1 MGDARRR
8 AICGSVLRRM
18 NPDDRW
24 AARAAAIVD
33 VARSVRAVH
42 PAPPGRPFFG
52 IDHAGATPLELV
64 DELATRGI
72 FRKYE
77 HVLDLGGGLGATT
90 RYMTARLG
98 CTATAT
104 ARTQA
109 ESAAGRLL
117 TQRAGLDWQVF
128 HAVADATRLPFAEAA
143 FTHVWIVDALP
154 SLGATDAVL
163 AEAFRVLRPGGHL
176 GVQDLVATTRRAR
189 HARVDA
195 TTRRAELG
203 RAGFLEIVCRD
214 VAIRADPAQ
223 GRAAWEQLVRRVG
236 PDDDYVRRREE
247 LDVALTSGTLAVVQL
262 TGRRP

>member
-1 MGDARRR
+1 M
-8 AICGSVLRRM
+8 SF
-18 NPDDRW
+18 PDGRW

-33 VARSVRAVH
+33 VARSVGAVR
-42 PAPPGRPFFG
+42 PARPGHPFFG
-52 IDHAGATPLELV
+52 IDHAGPPLELV

-90 RYMTARLG
+90 RYMAARLG

-104 ARTQA
+104 ART
-109 ESAAGRLL
+109 EPEAAAARLL

-128 HAVADATRLPFAEAA
+128 HTAADATRLPFAEAA
-143 FTHVWIVDALP
+143 FTHVWIVEALP
-154 SLGATDAVL
+154 SIGPTERVL

-176 GVQDLVATTRRAR
+176 GIQDLVATQGSRSPAGVGDAGMR
-189 HARVDA
+189 HA
-195 TTRRAELG
+195 ELD

-214 VAIRADPAQ
+214 VDVPTDPAQ
-223 GRAAWEQLVRRVG
+223 GRAAWEQLARRLG
-236 PDDDYVRRREE
+236 PDDAYVRRREE
-247 LDVALTSGTLAVVQL
+247 LDAALTAGTVAVLQL